1 MGSTGMS
8 NSATAAM
15 AARSSRRKLAWVVGL
30 SIVLAALV
38 ARWMLMLTPA
48 SAEAAEPPMPE
59 FPSSMARARMARV
72 VVDWPVVVERDPFR
86 SDRVIPPNGGGRTD
100 AAALAEEAR
109 QALRFTGSILGEQ
122 PKAMVNGRL
131 YRKGDMVSGFKILQI
146 ERTQIVVERNGVAV
160 RVTSD

>member
-15 AARSSRRKLAWVVGL
+15 AAKQLRRKLAWVVGL

-48 SAEAAEPPMPE
+48 SADAAEQPMPD
-59 FPSSMARARMARV
+59 FPASMARSRMARV

-86 SDRVIPPNGGGRTD
+86 SDRVIPPNHGGARSD
-100 AAALAEEAR
+100 AELAEEAR
-109 QALRFTGSILGEQ
+109 QVLRFTGSILGEQ
-122 PKAMVNGRL
+122 PKAIVNGKL
-131 YRKGDMVSGFKILQI
+131 YRKGDVVSGFRILQI
-146 ERTQIVVERNGVAV
+146 EKRQIVVERNGVSV